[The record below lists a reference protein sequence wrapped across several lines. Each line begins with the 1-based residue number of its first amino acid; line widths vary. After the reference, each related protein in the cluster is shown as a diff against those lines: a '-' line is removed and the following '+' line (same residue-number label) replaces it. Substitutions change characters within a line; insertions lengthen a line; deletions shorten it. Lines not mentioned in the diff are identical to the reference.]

1 MHHAEQVIPDVA
13 FALPTNG
20 QHVGSAIIDGSEVR
34 FPRGRL
40 KIVIE
45 HLDEGTFAR
54 SALTDKT
61 EDFARVS
68 IEGDSPR
75 RIFERARSAA
85 FFRHGYRGA
94 YCLFYG
100 GHQVLASKLPVGS
113 FDLFTTYVAIL
124 IRPISSLGRVI
135 NLMQRGF
142 ASVGRLQELFDQ
154 QPKIVSPARQ
164 AMLPGSRKVEGG

>member
-1 MHHAEQVIPDVA
+1 MPDP
-13 FALPTNG
+13 LSPT
-20 QHVGSAIIDGSEVR
+20 R
-34 FPRGRL
+34 PRTSPGYQSKETVL
-40 KIVIE
+40 AVYS
-45 HLDEGTFAR
+45 
-54 SALTDKT
+54 SALDPLLSFLTGT
-61 EDFARVS
+61 AVLTV
-68 IEGDSPR
+68 
-75 RIFERARSAA
+75 
-85 FFRHGYRGA
+85 
-94 YCLFYG
+94 LFYG

-135 NLMQRGF
+135 KLMQRGF